1 MVIFFYF
8 QVTKRGNWV
17 DLFLYF
23 LQNIYKTQYNGVLD
37 CMQITKKHVVDI
49 FELNV

>member
-1 MVIFFYF
+1 MAIFFYF

-17 DLFLYF
+17 DWFFYF